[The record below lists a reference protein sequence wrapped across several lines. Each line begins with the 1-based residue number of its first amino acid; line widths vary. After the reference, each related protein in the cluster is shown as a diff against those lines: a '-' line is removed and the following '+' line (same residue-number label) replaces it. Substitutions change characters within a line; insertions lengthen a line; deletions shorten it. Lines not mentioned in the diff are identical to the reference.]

1 MFSIY
6 SAEKMKVLASNACI
20 SQIDHA
26 SVKFLSTCADID
38 RSSHFSD
45 VAQLVERLICNERVG
60 SSSLSIGAN
69 LFSFAYSLTGRVA
82 CLQQETKVRFLL
94 RELFIADS
102 PSW

>member
-45 VAQLVERLICNERVG
+45 VAQMVEQRICNTTVG
-60 SSSLSIGAN
+60 SSSLSIGAIYCR
-69 LFSFAYSLTGRVA
+69 FAKLVRHRTLTPVFGRSNRSSA
-82 CLQQETKVRFLL
+82 TIKK
-94 RELFIADS
+94 IAG
-102 PSW
+102 

>member
-20 SQIDHA
+20 SQFDHA
-26 SVKFLSTCADID
+26 SVKFLSTCVDID

-60 SSSLSIGAN
+60 SSSLSIGAI
-69 LFSFAYSLTGRVA
+69 LIHV
-82 CLQQETKVRFLL
+82 
-94 RELFIADS
+94 
-102 PSW
+102 